1 MKLKKWLAASAAAMI
16 LVSGASAVSAASITT
31 AGDQKLDLGS
41 SISVLPGER
50 TFFGGQ
56 FHDWLLTGNVEG
68 TIQEIL
74 AQGNVFPENSVSN
87 KQFASVAASIL
98 KSAKVYQVC
107 ASANDTYYQ
116 GMVLSIAVSDNDMTK
131 LLLALNAAQAEASP
145 VIEPETA
152 AAASADN
159 KVTEGKA
166 APAAEETAAEGETV
180 KAAATKAATEKTVK
194 AEAKKETKKEA
205 KEEKSEIK
213 NSEIKNSEIK
223 NSEIKNSGDVLD
235 GMQTAWGKKVEIT
248 ENSHWEDKVSKNGLS
263 YRTGSVKALVHKDGF
278 VIPVFAKGII
288 TRSGTSTI
296 YTVFV
301 ADQASGKYLD
311 TFFDKALEEAGK

>member
-74 AQGNVFPENSVSN
+74 AQGNVFPENSVNN

-166 APAAEETAAEGETV
+166 AFAAEETAAEGETV

-213 NSEIKNSEIK
+213 NS
-223 NSEIKNSGDVLD
+223 GDVLD

-263 YRTGSVKALVHKDGF
+263 YRTGSVKAHVHKDGF

>member
-56 FHDWLLTGNVEG
+56 FHDWLLTGNIEG

-74 AQGNVFPENSVSN
+74 AQGNVFPENSVNN

-213 NSEIKNSEIK
+213 NS
-223 NSEIKNSGDVLD
+223 GDVLD

>member
-56 FHDWLLTGNVEG
+56 FRDWLLTGNVEG

-98 KSAKVYQVC
+98 KSAKVYQVR

-145 VIEPETA
+145 ALEPETA
-152 AAASADN
+152 AAAAADN
-159 KVTEGKA
+159 KVTVDNA

-180 KAAATKAATEKTVK
+180 EATTTKAATEKAVK
-194 AEAKKETKKEA
+194 AEAKKEAKEEA
-205 KEEKSEIK
+205 KEEK
-213 NSEIKNSEIK
+213 N
-223 NSEIKNSGDVLD
+223 EIKNSGDVLD

>member
-107 ASANDTYYQ
+107 VSANDTYYQ
-116 GMVLSIAVSDNDMTK
+116 GMVFSIAVSDNDMTK

-213 NSEIKNSEIK
+213 NS
-223 NSEIKNSGDVLD
+223 GGVLD

>member
-74 AQGNVFPENSVSN
+74 AQGNVFPENSVNN

-213 NSEIKNSEIK
+213 NS
-223 NSEIKNSGDVLD
+223 GDVLD

-248 ENSHWEDKVSKNGLS
+248 ENSQWEDKVSKNGLS

>member
-68 TIQEIL
+68 PIQEIL

-166 APAAEETAAEGETV
+166 APAAEGTAAEGETV

-213 NSEIKNSEIK
+213 NS
-223 NSEIKNSGDVLD
+223 GGVLD

>member
-213 NSEIKNSEIK
+213 NS
-223 NSEIKNSGDVLD
+223 GGVLD

-278 VIPVFAKGII
+278 VIPVFAKG

>member
-213 NSEIKNSEIK
+213 NS
-223 NSEIKNSGDVLD
+223 GDVLD

-263 YRTGSVKALVHKDGF
+263 YRTGSVKALVHKDGL

>member
-31 AGDQKLDLGS
+31 AGDQKLDLGR

-74 AQGNVFPENSVSN
+74 AQGNVFPENSVNN

-213 NSEIKNSEIK
+213 NS
-223 NSEIKNSGDVLD
+223 GDVLD

>member
-213 NSEIKNSEIK
+213 NSEIKNS
-223 NSEIKNSGDVLD
+223 GDVLD

-296 YTVFV
+296 YTVLV

>member
-1 MKLKKWLAASAAAMI
+1 MKLRKWLAASAAAMI

-194 AEAKKETKKEA
+194 AESKKETKKEA

-213 NSEIKNSEIK
+213 NS
-223 NSEIKNSGDVLD
+223 GGVLD

>member
-74 AQGNVFPENSVSN
+74 AQGNVFPENSVNN

-107 ASANDTYYQ
+107 ASASDTYYQ

-213 NSEIKNSEIK
+213 NS
-223 NSEIKNSGDVLD
+223 GDVLD

>member
-166 APAAEETAAEGETV
+166 APDAEETAAEGETV

-213 NSEIKNSEIK
+213 NS
-223 NSEIKNSGDVLD
+223 GGVLD

>member
-166 APAAEETAAEGETV
+166 APAAEETAAEGEIV

-213 NSEIKNSEIK
+213 NS
-223 NSEIKNSGDVLD
+223 GGVLD

>member
-16 LVSGASAVSAASITT
+16 LVSGAPAVSAASITT

-74 AQGNVFPENSVSN
+74 AQGNVFPENSVNN

-213 NSEIKNSEIK
+213 NS
-223 NSEIKNSGDVLD
+223 GDVLD

>member
-41 SISVLPGER
+41 SISVLPGKR

-213 NSEIKNSEIK
+213 NS
-223 NSEIKNSGDVLD
+223 GDVLD

>member
-74 AQGNVFPENSVSN
+74 AQGNVFPENSVNN

-166 APAAEETAAEGETV
+166 AFAAEETAAEGETV

-205 KEEKSEIK
+205 KEEK
-213 NSEIKNSEIK
+213 
-223 NSEIKNSGDVLD
+223 SEIKNSGDVLD

-301 ADQASGKYLD
+301 ANQASGKYLD

>member
-159 KVTEGKA
+159 KVTEGKV

-205 KEEKSEIK
+205 KEEK
-213 NSEIKNSEIK
+213 
-223 NSEIKNSGDVLD
+223 SEIKNSGDVLD

>member
-116 GMVLSIAVSDNDMTK
+116 GMVLSIAVSDNDMAK

-205 KEEKSEIK
+205 KEEK
-213 NSEIKNSEIK
+213 
-223 NSEIKNSGDVLD
+223 SEIKNSGDVLD

>member
-74 AQGNVFPENSVSN
+74 AQGNVFPENSVNN

-213 NSEIKNSEIK
+213 NS
-223 NSEIKNSGDVLD
+223 GDVLD

-263 YRTGSVKALVHKDGF
+263 YRTGAVKALVHKDGF

>member
-74 AQGNVFPENSVSN
+74 AQGNVFPENSVNN

-166 APAAEETAAEGETV
+166 APAAEGTAAEGETV

-213 NSEIKNSEIK
+213 NS
-223 NSEIKNSGDVLD
+223 GGVLD

>member
-131 LLLALNAAQAEASP
+131 LLLVLNAAQAEASP

-166 APAAEETAAEGETV
+166 APDAEETAAEGETV

-213 NSEIKNSEIK
+213 NS
-223 NSEIKNSGDVLD
+223 GGVLD

>member
-1 MKLKKWLAASAAAMI
+1 MKKWLAASAAAMI

-74 AQGNVFPENSVSN
+74 AQGNVFPENSVNN

-116 GMVLSIAVSDNDMTK
+116 GMVLSIAVSDNDMIK

-205 KEEKSEIK
+205 KEEK
-213 NSEIKNSEIK
+213 
-223 NSEIKNSGDVLD
+223 SEIKNSGDVLD

>member
-74 AQGNVFPENSVSN
+74 AQGNVFPENSVNN

-116 GMVLSIAVSDNDMTK
+116 GMVLSIAVFDNDMTK

-205 KEEKSEIK
+205 KEEK
-213 NSEIKNSEIK
+213 
-223 NSEIKNSGDVLD
+223 SEIKNSGDVLD

>member
-180 KAAATKAATEKTVK
+180 KAAVTKAATEKTVK

-205 KEEKSEIK
+205 KEEK
-213 NSEIKNSEIK
+213 
-223 NSEIKNSGDVLD
+223 SEIKNSGDVLD

>member
-74 AQGNVFPENSVSN
+74 AQGNVFPENSVNN

-116 GMVLSIAVSDNDMTK
+116 GMVFSIAVSDNDMTK

-205 KEEKSEIK
+205 KEEK
-213 NSEIKNSEIK
+213 
-223 NSEIKNSGDVLD
+223 SEIKNSGDVLD

>member
-74 AQGNVFPENSVSN
+74 AQGNVFPENSVNN

-213 NSEIKNSEIK
+213 NS
-223 NSEIKNSGDVLD
+223 GGVLD

>member
-74 AQGNVFPENSVSN
+74 AQGNVFPENSVNN

-194 AEAKKETKKEA
+194 AQAKKETKKEA
-205 KEEKSEIK
+205 KEEK
-213 NSEIKNSEIK
+213 
-223 NSEIKNSGDVLD
+223 SEIKNSGDVLD

>member
-74 AQGNVFPENSVSN
+74 AQGNVFPENSVNN

-213 NSEIKNSEIK
+213 NS
-223 NSEIKNSGDVLD
+223 GDVLD

>member
-205 KEEKSEIK
+205 KEEKSEL
-213 NSEIKNSEIK
+213 
-223 NSEIKNSGDVLD
+223 KNSGGVLD

>member
-41 SISVLPGER
+41 SMSVLPGER

-213 NSEIKNSEIK
+213 NS
-223 NSEIKNSGDVLD
+223 GGVLD

>member
-74 AQGNVFPENSVSN
+74 AQGNVFPENSVNN

-166 APAAEETAAEGETV
+166 APAAEETAAEDETV

-205 KEEKSEIK
+205 KEEK
-213 NSEIKNSEIK
+213 
-223 NSEIKNSGDVLD
+223 SEIKNSGDVLD

>member
-194 AEAKKETKKEA
+194 AESKKETKKEA

-213 NSEIKNSEIK
+213 NS
-223 NSEIKNSGDVLD
+223 GGVLD

-311 TFFDKALEEAGK
+311 TFFDKALEEASK

>member
-56 FHDWLLTGNVEG
+56 FNDWLLTGNVEG

-213 NSEIKNSEIK
+213 NS
-223 NSEIKNSGDVLD
+223 GDVLD

>member
-56 FHDWLLTGNVEG
+56 FHDWLLTGNGEG

-74 AQGNVFPENSVSN
+74 AQGNVFPENSVNN

-213 NSEIKNSEIK
+213 NS
-223 NSEIKNSGDVLD
+223 GDVLD

>member
-74 AQGNVFPENSVSN
+74 AQGNVFPENSVNN

-213 NSEIKNSEIK
+213 NS
-223 NSEIKNSGDVLD
+223 GDVLD

-311 TFFDKALEEAGK
+311 TFFDKALEEASK

>member
-205 KEEKSEIK
+205 KEEKKEAK
-213 NSEIKNSEIK
+213 EEK
-223 NSEIKNSGDVLD
+223 SEIKNSGDVLD

-263 YRTGSVKALVHKDGF
+263 YRTGSIKALVHKDGF

>member
-213 NSEIKNSEIK
+213 NS
-223 NSEIKNSGDVLD
+223 GDVLD

-311 TFFDKALEEAGK
+311 TFFGKALEEAGK

>member
-74 AQGNVFPENSVSN
+74 AQGNVFPENSVNN

-131 LLLALNAAQAEASP
+131 LLLALNTAQAEASP

-205 KEEKSEIK
+205 KEEK
-213 NSEIKNSEIK
+213 
-223 NSEIKNSGDVLD
+223 SEIKNSGDVLD